1 MAKRD
6 QEWIIFRVVNT
17 SSVLVIIVQDKT
29 SDRLQDK
36 PVMLFEDDVISH
48 LFGQIEHCQQVNSLD
63 RDRDH
68 LPFLISSDS
77 SSLG

>member
-1 MAKRD
+1 
-6 QEWIIFRVVNT
+6 
-17 SSVLVIIVQDKT
+17 
-29 SDRLQDK
+29 
-36 PVMLFEDDVISH
+36 MLFEDDVISH